1 MVAVKVPKAGT
12 EAEKTATFI
21 GSNGTTEISMMMM
34 ISMMDSGTKELNALY
49 IPND

>member
-12 EAEKTATFI
+12 EAQKTATFI
-21 GSNGTTEISMMMM
+21 GSNGTTEISMMM